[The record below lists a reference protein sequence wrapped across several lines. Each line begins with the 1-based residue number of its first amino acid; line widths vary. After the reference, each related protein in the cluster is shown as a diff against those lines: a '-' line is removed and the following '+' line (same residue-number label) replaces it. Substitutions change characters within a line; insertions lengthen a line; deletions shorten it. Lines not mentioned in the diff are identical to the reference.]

1 MCKLI
6 KSLSQHSFDF
16 VTQKVHREIL
26 SLNGITWLAPCPMNK
41 KIWGSHLCKKT
52 PTVVNFKEEITSF
65 SILERLLLQFTFE
78 FLLRTQVAL
87 VHLLYLEA
95 WTPINTWES

>member
-1 MCKLI
+1 M
-6 KSLSQHSFDF
+6 
-16 VTQKVHREIL
+16 HREIL
-26 SLNGITWLAPCPMNK
+26 SLNGITWLAPRPVNK
-41 KIWGSHLCKKT
+41 KIWGSNFCGKT

-65 SILERLLLQFTFE
+65 YILERLLLQFTFE

-95 WTPINTWES
+95 WTPVNTWES